1 MKKII
6 LIIAVFFAL
15 NSCTTSSES
24 DRNFVVLPI
33 VSVEM
38 PISYT
43 VDNISKIKIK
53 YKRPTECHIFNGFY
67 IADDEIDSNKKTIA
81 IQTVKLNN
89 SNCQADDNQFEVFL
103 DFKPT
108 VAGTYTFKFWLGLNE
123 NGSDEYETYV
133 VEVL

>member
-6 LIIAVFFAL
+6 LLIAVFFAL
-15 NSCTTSSES
+15 NSCTTSSET

-33 VSVEM
+33 ESVEM
-38 PISYT
+38 PTNYT
-43 VDNISKIKIK
+43 IGNISKIKIN

-67 IADDEIDSNKKTIA
+67 IADDEIDSLKKTIA
-81 IQTVKLNN
+81 VQSVKLNN
-89 SNCQADDNQFEVFL
+89 SNCQADDSLFEVFL

-108 VAGTYTFKFWLGLNE
+108 VAGTYTFKFWLGLNG